1 MPKPLVWLV
10 VIAVGTTAYVVGAKA
25 GHGRYKEISETAKAF
40 WNDPAVKKARARAQ
54 KKTQKAAKKAV
65 KKISK

>member
-1 MPKPLVWLV
+1 MPKPIMWLV

-25 GHGRYKEISETAKAF
+25 GHGRYTEIRETAKAF

-65 KKISK
+65 KKITK

>member
-1 MPKPLVWLV
+1 MPKPIVWLV

-25 GHGRYKEISETAKAF
+25 GHGRYTEISETAKAF
-40 WNDPAVKKARARAQ
+40 WNDPAVKKARVRAQ

-65 KKISK
+65 KRITK